1 MNKDFETFKNNK
13 KWFFEAS
20 DKVEF
25 LYTENELQL
34 SETFN
39 STFPLLTELL
49 HQARILKLKIND
61 QPYKLFSWTNKDD
74 SSCGWLN
81 KVEENVSTTFK
92 LIEEHELLLSEIGG
106 IHESYNQPEPS
117 LSNNQN
123 FMFTQ
128 SGCFT
133 GIGGCEETYEE
144 ICNGENKQ
152 PIDFKD
158 LICFVEEANGNMT
171 LYNPKNKEVL
181 LFAGDH
187 CFDNV
192 EVLENQPDYTFYK
205 INNITNFVDYVETL
219 AAEWK
224 NEIK

>member
-74 SSCGWLN
+74 SSCGW
-81 KVEENVSTTFK
+81 
-92 LIEEHELLLSEIGG
+92 
-106 IHESYNQPEPS
+106 
-117 LSNNQN
+117 
-123 FMFTQ
+123 
-128 SGCFT
+128 
-133 GIGGCEETYEE
+133 
-144 ICNGENKQ
+144 
-152 PIDFKD
+152 
-158 LICFVEEANGNMT
+158 
-171 LYNPKNKEVL
+171 
-181 LFAGDH
+181 
-187 CFDNV
+187 
-192 EVLENQPDYTFYK
+192 
-205 INNITNFVDYVETL
+205 
-219 AAEWK
+219 
-224 NEIK
+224 

>member
-81 KVEENVSTTFK
+81 KIEENASTTFK

-128 SGCFT
+128 C
-133 GIGGCEETYEE
+133 
-144 ICNGENKQ
+144 
-152 PIDFKD
+152 
-158 LICFVEEANGNMT
+158 
-171 LYNPKNKEVL
+171 
-181 LFAGDH
+181 
-187 CFDNV
+187 
-192 EVLENQPDYTFYK
+192 
-205 INNITNFVDYVETL
+205 
-219 AAEWK
+219 
-224 NEIK
+224 